1 MVEVVEMVA
10 IGARVE
16 IVEIAAMVAKVAIA
30 A

>member
-16 IVEIAAMVAKVAIA
+16 IVEIATMVAKVAIA